1 MHIRTTTKRLK
12 MNTTERKLLT
22 SLLSSVPSGN
32 LHDAVNA
39 MWQRGLLN
47 RVAIER
53 LYIQNEVNRR
63 VRGGEAKMRAI
74 EQLSS
79 ELGCS
84 YEKVRGVV
92 YSK

>member
-1 MHIRTTTKRLK
+1 
-12 MNTTERKLLT
+12 MNTTERKFLT

>member
-1 MHIRTTTKRLK
+1 M
-12 MNTTERKLLT
+12 LT

-84 YEKVRGVV
+84 YEKVRGAV
-92 YSK
+92 YSKTNSN

>member
-1 MHIRTTTKRLK
+1 

-74 EQLSS
+74 EQISS

-92 YSK
+92 YNK

>member
-74 EQLSS
+74 EQISS

>member
-1 MHIRTTTKRLK
+1 

-22 SLLSSVPSGN
+22 SLLSSVPSSN

-84 YEKVRGVV
+84 YEKVRGAV
-92 YSK
+92 YSKTNSN

>member
-1 MHIRTTTKRLK
+1 M
-12 MNTTERKLLT
+12 LT

-74 EQLSS
+74 EQISS
-79 ELGCS
+79 ELECS